1 MRQEHP
7 FATYVRILGRGKSF
21 QRSLT
26 EAEAED
32 AMAMI
37 LAGDVLPEQLGA
49 FLMLLRMKEE
59 TGGEIAGFVRA
70 ARQSFDLPETM
81 PAVDLDWSCY
91 AGKKR
96 QLPWFMLAAVVLAEN
111 GVRIFMHGADGHTPG
126 RVYAREVMDFL
137 GLPVASSLSEAAR
150 QIDQDGISY
159 LPLEHL
165 SPRLHEMIELRPILG
180 LRSPVHTLSRM
191 LNPFAAAHMP
201 QGIFHPGYGK
211 IHQDAALA
219 LGQPHMAVF
228 RGEGGEIERRPGKP
242 ATVET
247 VHDGV
252 ADSEEW
258 PPLLPDPRQKYEE
271 ELHLAR
277 LVQVWKGVEE
287 SPFAS
292 AAVTG
297 TLAIVLKL
305 MNRADSIAGAQTLAE
320 EMWADRHRER
330 FVDRLR
336 MERAE

>member
-1 MRQEHP
+1 MREEHP
-7 FATYVRILGRGKSF
+7 FAAYVRILGRGKSF

-37 LAGDVLPEQLGA
+37 LAGEVLPEQLGA

-70 ARQSFDLPETM
+70 ARQSFELPKVM

-96 QLPWFMLAAVVLAEN
+96 QLPWFVLAALVLAES

-126 RVYAREVMDFL
+126 RVYAREVMEFL
-137 GLPVASSLSEAAR
+137 GLPVARSLPEAA
-150 QIDQDGISY
+150 DQMERSGFSY

-180 LRSPVHTLSRM
+180 LRSPVHTISRM
-191 LNPFAAAHMP
+191 LNPFAAAHLP

-211 IHQDAALA
+211 IHQDAAVL

-242 ATVET
+242 AMVQT

-252 ADSEEW
+252 AGGEDW
-258 PPLLPDPRQKYEE
+258 PSLRPDPRQKYEE
-271 ELHLAR
+271 ELNLTRLA
-277 LVQVWKGVEE
+277 QVWQGVEE
-287 SPFAS
+287 NPFAT

-297 TLAIVLKL
+297 TLAIILKL
-305 MNRADSIAGAQTLAE
+305 MHRADSVAGAQMLAG
-320 EMWADRHRER
+320 EMWAGRRR
-330 FVDRLR
+330 DRL
-336 MERAE
+336 